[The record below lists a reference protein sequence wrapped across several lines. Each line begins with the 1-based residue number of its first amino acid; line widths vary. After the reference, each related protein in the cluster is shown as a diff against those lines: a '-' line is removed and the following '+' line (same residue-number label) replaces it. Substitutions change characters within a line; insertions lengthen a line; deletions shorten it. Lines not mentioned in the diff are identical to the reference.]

1 MLIPGSGNPAAAEEA
16 SAEIELL
23 GPRVRPEPS
32 ADRGGDERHPA
43 RDALVCELVAEL
55 LRSGQAARLRVIGTS
70 MLPTLWPGDRLRVE
84 AADPGSLQR
93 GEVVVCASGG
103 RLVVHRLIDRLS
115 QESGLQLITRGDRLR
130 HTDAPVAA
138 EALLGRVV
146 GVGRSGGAERR
157 VPPYRGWR
165 QWLGWLLRRSGRL
178 TGWVLGLR
186 TLATRGTGDASPPGG
201 RG

>member
-93 GEVVVCASGG
+93 GGWWCAPAEVASWSIASSTVFP
-103 RLVVHRLIDRLS
+103 RK
-115 QESGLQLITRGDRLR
+115 
-130 HTDAPVAA
+130 
-138 EALLGRVV
+138 V
-146 GVGRSGGAERR
+146 GYS
-157 VPPYRGWR
+157 
-165 QWLGWLLRRSGRL
+165 
-178 TGWVLGLR
+178 
-186 TLATRGTGDASPPGG
+186 
-201 RG
+201 